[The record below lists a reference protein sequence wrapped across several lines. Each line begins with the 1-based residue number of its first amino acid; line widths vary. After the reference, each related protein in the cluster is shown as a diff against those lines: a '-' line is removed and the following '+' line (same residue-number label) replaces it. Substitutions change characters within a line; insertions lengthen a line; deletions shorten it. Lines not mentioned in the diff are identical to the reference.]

1 MVWVCRKGPGS
12 RCHLVKTP
20 SFSRI
25 NSFGMLPRGVTRLLS
40 SIRVMVPFLLAMLVY
55 LRAFLMARHSLAMET
70 AVLRQQL
77 AVYKRKRPRPK
88 LNQFDRLFWVVV
100 RRMWNNWSE
109 ALILVKPDTV
119 ISWHRA
125 GYRLFWRWRSR
136 PRRVGRPKVAEEV
149 RLLIRRIKRENPS
162 WGAPRIHGELLLLGF
177 DISEPTVSR
186 YLRQLKR
193 IPDKNKASQW
203 RAFLSNHREA
213 IAAFDFFTVPD
224 LYFRTL
230 YCFFVIEHARR
241 RILQFNV
248 TFHPTSDWIVQQLRE
263 AFPLPCPYR
272 YVLFDHDSKFG
283 SEVLQFLKSSAL
295 KPIHTTIRSPWQN
308 GVAERWVGSARRELL
323 DHVIPL
329 NEFHLRRLGRE
340 YLAYYHQDRTHIGLN
355 KNTPAERA
363 VESRSPLQTRIVSTS
378 RLGGLHHRY
387 RWSEPA

>member
-1 MVWVCRKGPGS
+1 MV
-12 RCHLVKTP
+12 T
-20 SFSRI
+20 
-25 NSFGMLPRGVTRLLS
+25 
-40 SIRVMVPFLLAMLVY
+40 FLLAMLAYV
-55 LRAFLMARHSLAMET
+55 RAFLMPRHSLAMET
-70 AVLRQQL
+70 AALRQQL
-77 AVYKRKRPRPK
+77 GVYKRKQPRPK

-100 RRMWNNWSE
+100 RRVWNNWSE
-109 ALILVKPDTV
+109 TLILVKPETV

-125 GYRLFWRWRSR
+125 GYRLFWSWRSR
-136 PRRVGRPKVAEEV
+136 PHRVGRPKVAEEV
-149 RLLIRRIKRENPS
+149 RHLIRRMKRENPT

-186 YLRQLKR
+186 YLQRLKR
-193 IPDKNKASQW
+193 IPDESKGSQW
-203 RAFLSNHREA
+203 QAFVNNHREA
-213 IAAFDFFTVPD
+213 IAAFDFFTVPN

-241 RILQFNV
+241 RVLHFNV

-283 SEVLQFLKSSAL
+283 SDVLQFLKSSAL
-295 KPIHTTIRSPWQN
+295 KPMRTTIQSPWQN

-329 NEFHLRRLGRE
+329 NEFHVRRLGRE

-355 KNTPAERA
+355 KNTPTERA
-363 VESRSPLQTRIVSTS
+363 IESHSPLQSQIVSTS

-387 RWSEPA
+387 RWAEAA

>member
-1 MVWVCRKGPGS
+1 MWPKRVR
-12 RCHLVKTP
+12 
-20 SFSRI
+20 
-25 NSFGMLPRGVTRLLS
+25 RLLS
-40 SIRVMVPFLLAMLVY
+40 SIKVMVTFLLAMLAYV
-55 LRAFLMARHSLAMET
+55 RAFLMPRHSLAMET
-70 AVLRQQL
+70 AALRQQL
-77 AVYKRKRPRPK
+77 GVYKRKQPRPK

-100 RRMWNNWSE
+100 RRVWNNWSE
-109 ALILVKPDTV
+109 TLILVKPETV

-125 GYRLFWRWRSR
+125 GYRLFWSWRSR
-136 PRRVGRPKVAEEV
+136 PHRVGRPKVAEEV
-149 RLLIRRIKRENPS
+149 RHLIRRMKRENPT

-186 YLRQLKR
+186 YLQRLKR
-193 IPDKNKASQW
+193 IPDESKGSQW
-203 RAFLSNHREA
+203 QAFVNNHREA
-213 IAAFDFFTVPD
+213 IAAFDFFTVPN

-241 RILQFNV
+241 RVLHFNV

-283 SEVLQFLKSSAL
+283 SDVLQFLKSSAL
-295 KPIHTTIRSPWQN
+295 KPMRTTIQSPWQN

-329 NEFHLRRLGRE
+329 NEFHLRRLGRD

-355 KNTPAERA
+355 KNTPARRA
-363 VESRSPLQTRIVSTS
+363 VETRSPLQSRIVSTS

-387 RWSEPA
+387 RWSEAA